1 MSKPTI
7 AFVNLYLKHGRGGYR
22 RFVEKVLKEEKME
35 GFWAKAADLTL
46 SVGSKGKGSGVWRY
60 LRQELK
66 KKRWKKRTEV

>member
-1 MSKPTI
+1 
-7 AFVNLYLKHGRGGYR
+7 
-22 RFVEKVLKEEKME
+22 ME

-66 KKRWKKRTEV
+66 KKRWKKTRVKSDLVK